1 MMEVWL
7 GGWGDG
13 SQGLGDVAP
22 PRCQASLRRAES
34 SLRTPGVDRRFLA
47 GAYGGTM
54 KRVALVALVGIVG
67 WAGMLSAEPVAI
79 FNGKDLE
86 GWKVPKE
93 NKWWTAK
100 EGVLV
105 GVNDEK
111 KKGSILWTEKEYTD
125 FVFEGE
131 FRYEGKID
139 SGVFL
144 RVEREQIQ
152 IGISGSLKVD
162 MTCSPYIAGKGYPKK
177 AEVADILKEGEWNKI
192 RIAVKGGNYKVWLAG
207 KEVMD
212 YTSETAVEKG
222 PIGLQVHPG
231 KEMKLDFR
239 AMTVEE

>member
-1 MMEVWL
+1 M
-7 GGWGDG
+7 
-13 SQGLGDVAP
+13 
-22 PRCQASLRRAES
+22 
-34 SLRTPGVDRRFLA
+34 
-47 GAYGGTM
+47 
-54 KRVALVALVGIVG
+54 VG
-67 WAGMLSAEPVAI
+67 WSGMVCGEPVAL
-79 FNGKDLE
+79 FDGKTLT

-93 NKWWTAK
+93 NKWWSVV

-105 GVNDEK
+105 GENDEK
-111 KKGSILWTEKEYTD
+111 KKGSILWTEKEYGD

-192 RIAVKGGNYKVWLAG
+192 RIAVTGGNYKVWLAG

-212 YTSETAVEKG
+212 YTSETAVAKG

-231 KEMKLDFR
+231 REMKVEFR
-239 AMTVEE
+239 GMTVE